1 MNNEYK
7 TDIVNKFITKSK
19 TLLKDI
25 SKPEYKE
32 SRQKLLACALLG
44 MTAII
49 CISQSVIMIAGG
61 IEMLRISGIPE
72 YQIQRL
78 AGVFGCL
85 GGAYLFWFGLAFPAK
100 MIQRVFFKK
109 VGDRKGDCEKVK

>member
-1 MNNEYK
+1 MNTQYRN
-7 TDIVNKFITKSK
+7 DIVNKFVTKSK

-61 IEMLRISGIPE
+61 IEMLMISGIPE

-100 MIQRVFFKK
+100 MIQRTFFKK
-109 VGDRKGDCEKVK
+109 TEAKKE

>member
-61 IEMLRISGIPE
+61 IKMLMISGIPE

-85 GGAYLFWFGLAFPAK
+85 GGAYLFCFGLAFPAK
-100 MIQRVFFKK
+100 MSYRMFFKK
-109 VGDRKGDCEKVK
+109 TEAKKE